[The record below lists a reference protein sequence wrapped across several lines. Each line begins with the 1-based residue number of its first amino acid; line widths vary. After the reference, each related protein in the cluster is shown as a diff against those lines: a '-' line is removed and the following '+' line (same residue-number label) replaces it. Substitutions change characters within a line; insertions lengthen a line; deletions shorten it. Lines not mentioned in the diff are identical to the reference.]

1 MRIILANSNTSA
13 EVTAAMLGEARR
25 AASPETEIVG
35 VNAAFGARIV
45 GTRAE
50 NAIAGHALIDMLA
63 EHAASADAVLVGM
76 SFDTG
81 LWAAREILDVPVA
94 RNDGG
99 RPARRMH
106 LGATARH
113 RRPRPALGRRSI
125 ARSWPATAWRS
136 RVAGDRWADAD
147 AAGPAGGPR
156 ERRVRHPREHRAARR
171 DNGRRCRGPARAPSW
186 RACPRRL
193 QDRSPV
199 PLVDGISSGIV
210 LAEALARLRPARPRS
225 GSLAPIPPRESVGLR
240 PALAIASFEGWPA
253 RPQLSSTI
261 RMHALRVRHPPAA
274 IHRGPN
280 GEHCS
285 AAFERARV

>member
-25 AASPETEIVG
+25 AASPDTEVVG

-81 LWAAREILDVPVA
+81 LWAAREILDIPVVGMTEA
-94 RNDGG
+94 ALLVGCTLAPR
-99 RPARRMH
+99 
-106 LGATARH
+106 LGIVV
-113 RRPRPALGRRSI
+113 LGLRSVQI
-125 ARSWPATAWRS
+125 YREVVAGYGLAD
-136 RVAGDRWADAD
+136 RVAGIDGLTQTPQDLLADPANVECAILEGIERLATTTGADAVVL
-147 AAGPAGGPR
+147 AGAVMAGL
-156 ERRVRHPREHRAARR
+156 
-171 DNGRRCRGPARAPSW
+171 
-186 RACPRRL
+186 PRRL

-199 PLVDGISSGIV
+199 PLVDGIGSGIV
-210 LAEALARLRPARPRS
+210 LAEALARLQPARPRS

-240 PALAIASFEGWPA
+240 PALASL
-253 RPQLSSTI
+253 LSKGGRLDRS
-261 RMHALRVRHPPAA
+261 
-274 IHRGPN
+274 
-280 GEHCS
+280 
-285 AAFERARV
+285 